1 MKPNH
6 IDDSPALFERRRW
19 QWGLFVGGWIVLSF
33 LVVAPVFVSVVARGE
48 PIPWSKMVSEVSNWY
63 LWILVFPLIWWVTQ
77 RFPFQRKRWRRWL
90 LINLT
95 LGVLISSFYGLLTL
109 LKSQLITDLSTGQL
123 SFHLLSLLPRYLL
136 SGIEYFFLV
145 YLAII
150 AVLHAVQ
157 YGRLY
162 RADEL
167 KSSRL
172 ETQLAVAQ
180 LNVLKMQLHPHFLFN
195 TLNAISALMHHDV
208 EAADRMITKLSDLLR
223 LSLDG
228 DDRQQVSLQEE
239 LAFLDRYVGIE
250 MIRFR
255 DRLHVSIDIE
265 PDCLDALVPKLILQP
280 LVENA
285 IRHGIAMRSA
295 AGRVQ
300 LRGRQ
305 VGGRLRLVV
314 SDDGPG
320 IPHGP
325 EAVREGVGLANTR
338 ARLAQLYARDHTFI
352 LRNGRVGGFEVVLEI
367 PFEQTQ
373 RLPSARPSRR
383 RRATGPTAVARAA
396 SAS

>member
-1 MKPNH
+1 MKPH
-6 IDDSPALFERRRW
+6 AIDDTPALFERRRW
-19 QWGLFVGGWIVLSF
+19 RWGLFVGGWIVLSF
-33 LVVAPVFVSVVARGE
+33 LVVAPIFVSVVAQGE

-77 RFPFQRKRWRRWL
+77 RFPFRRRHWRRWL
-90 LINLT
+90 LINLA

-109 LKSQLITDLSTGQL
+109 VKSQLITDLSTGQA
-123 SFHLLSLLPRYLL
+123 SFHLLRLLPRYLL

-150 AVLHAVQ
+150 AVIHAVQ
-157 YGRLY
+157 YGRLN
-162 RADEL
+162 REDEL

-208 EAADRMITKLSDLLR
+208 DAADRMITKLSDLLR
-223 LSLDG
+223 LSWDG
-228 DDRQQVSLQEE
+228 DDRPQVSLQEE

-250 MIRFR
+250 MIRFQ
-255 DRLHVSIDIE
+255 DRLKVSIDIE
-265 PDCLDALVPKLILQP
+265 SDCLDALVPKLVLQP

-300 LRGRQ
+300 VRGRQ

-320 IPHGP
+320 MPHGP
-325 EAVREGVGLANTR
+325 DGLREGVGLANTR
-338 ARLAQLYARDHTFI
+338 ARLVQLYARDHRFT
-352 LRNGRVGGFEVVLEI
+352 LRNGRVGGFEVVIEI

-373 RLPSARPSRR
+373 RLPSTRPSRQ
-383 RRATGPTAVARAA
+383 RRAPRAATVAHTA